1 MKKAIFLRVPK
12 TASSSILKNNVFNQV
27 GIEADVCQ
35 EYSDFAPSKILYVK
49 TNRFINAIER
59 VDDRYNINRNNIYTF
74 GFVRN
79 PWDRLVSSW
88 KYGTQSRS

>member
-27 GIEADVCQ
+27 GINADVCE
-35 EYSDFAPSKILYVK
+35 EYLDFVPYKILYVQ

-59 VDDRYNINRNNIYTF
+59 VDA
-74 GFVRN
+74 
-79 PWDRLVSSW
+79 
-88 KYGTQSRS
+88 